1 MIFFYYKLSFCC
13 LLNIEKYLQFFMQ
26 KIKIKNQVKI
36 REHKFQ
42 QKNKWV
48 IKIKKKNRK
57 ILVVTLL

>member
-36 REHKFQ
+36 REQKFQ

-48 IKIKKKNRK
+48 IKIKKKIGK
-57 ILVVTLL
+57 F

>member
-36 REHKFQ
+36 REQKFQ